1 VAFDFTGMTA
11 AFAVENISGGVFNPA
26 VAGSDFDDG
35 TIGLVEYLGLLAQFA
50 ASVEAAMCFKV
61 VSPEDNVA
69 KAATRQSRAVG
80 EAGTGA

>member
-1 VAFDFTGMTA
+1 MTGLSA
-11 AFAVENISGGVFNPA
+11 LLNI
-26 VAGSDFDDG
+26 
-35 TIGLVEYLGLLAQFA
+35 LGLLAQFA